1 MITKKTHILAAI
13 VLLAACAGLHAGGG
27 SGALQL
33 DVVYKTTPQGPLKL
47 DLHYPEPPKPG
58 AKYPLVLFTHGGGWA
73 AGSKTIGDRGVRPAG
88 VRALNAQGFCVA
100 SVDYRLCS
108 NDGDIRVRDCVADSK
123 DALRFLAK
131 NADRFSLD
139 TNQVFTFGDS
149 AGGHLAQM
157 LLLSPL
163 ESFPGDPALADAK
176 YRLVA
181 GVSWYGPCDFE
192 KTDLFTPPGESGVRD
207 RFGARILKAG
217 VGPEGKLEA
226 YREVSPVNYLRPD
239 SCPLLMI
246 QGDMDATIPVQH
258 AHHMKARADAVN
270 APVEILI
277 VRNSAHNWNAVGG
290 KLTPSLDEIAA
301 KTASFLKA
309 HRDPNA
315 K

>member
-1 MITKKTHILAAI
+1 MTLKHIILSVI
-13 VLLAACAGLHAGGG
+13 VLYAASAGLHAEGGE
-27 SGALQL
+27 SGAIHF
-33 DVVYKTTPQGPLKL
+33 DVVYKTAPQGPLKL

-73 AGSKTIGDRGVRPAG
+73 AGSKTIGDQSVEFRGVS
-88 VRALNAQGFCVA
+88 ALKAQGFCVA
-100 SVDYRLCS
+100 SVDYRLCTK
-108 NDGDIRVRDCVADSK
+108 DGEIRMRDCVTDSK

-139 TNQVFTFGDS
+139 ANHVFTFGDS

-157 LLLSPL
+157 LLLSPP
-163 ESFPGDPALADAK
+163 ESFQGDPALADAK

-192 KTDLFTPPGESGVRD
+192 KTDLFTPPGQATARD

-217 VGPEGKLEA
+217 IEPEDKLAA
-226 YREVSPVNYLRPD
+226 YREVSPINYLGPASR
-239 SCPLLMI
+239 PLLMI
-246 QGDMDATIPVQH
+246 QGDMDTTIPVHH
-258 AHHMKARADAVN
+258 AHHMKARADAVK

-277 VRNSAHNWNAVGG
+277 VQNSGHNWRPVGG
-290 KLTPSLDEIAA
+290 TLTPSLNDIAA

-309 HRDPNA
+309 QWDRSTR
-315 K
+315 